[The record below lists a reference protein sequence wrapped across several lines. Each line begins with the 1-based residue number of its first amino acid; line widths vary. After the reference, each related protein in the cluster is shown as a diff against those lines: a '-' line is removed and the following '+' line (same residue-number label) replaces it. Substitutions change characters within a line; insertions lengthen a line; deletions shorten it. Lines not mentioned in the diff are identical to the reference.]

1 MRAVNLIPADSR
13 GRSSSRGPSTGMQIP
28 VYVLLGVLA
37 AAVALVTMYVLT
49 NNSIT
54 SRKADLASLKT
65 QVAQEQAAANRLGE
79 FSKFSSL
86 AQTRIGTVN
95 SIASARFD
103 WHTALVN
110 LSKVVPADTTLQSIV
125 GTVVPGASSGGAG
138 TTSSLRSD
146 IAAPAF
152 DLTGCTA
159 NQDDVA
165 RLMSQLRLIN
175 GVTRVAFTNSQ
186 VSGASSSG
194 SAGSTRLCGERSRL
208 QPDGVLHACGQRR
221 PQRRH
226 RGERREHYFHHRR
239 HPVTTRDRI
248 VIMVVLALAAV
259 AAGWMFVVSP
269 KRSEASSLSTQ
280 VSSEQSQLTAVQGQV
295 AAGMSARRQFAG
307 QYAQLAKLG
316 EAVPPDDDIPS
327 LIYQVQSAAQASRVT
342 FRGLQLTSAGASSSS
357 SSHRARRR
365 AARARP
371 RRYPRERRSERPASR
386 PSSSRSRSPATT
398 STCRASSTSSRTS
411 WPAKT
416 ARS

>member
-65 QVAQEQAAANRLGE
+65 QVAQQQAAANRLGE

-146 IAAPAF
+146 IVAPAF

-186 VSGASSSG
+186 VSGSSSSG
-194 SAGSTRLCGERSRL
+194 SAGSPGCAANAPVFSLT
-208 QPDGVLHACGQRR
+208 V
-221 PQRRH
+221 
-226 RGERREHYFHHRR
+226 FFT
-239 HPVTTRDRI
+239 PVTN
-248 VIMVVLALAAV
+248 
-259 AAGWMFVVSP
+259 AGPNGV
-269 KRSEASSLSTQ
+269 
-280 VSSEQSQLTAVQGQV
+280 TAVSGV
-295 AAGMSARRQFAG
+295 S
-307 QYAQLAKLG
+307 
-316 EAVPPDDDIPS
+316 
-327 LIYQVQSAAQASRVT
+327 
-342 FRGLQLTSAGASSSS
+342 
-357 SSHRARRR
+357 
-365 AARARP
+365 
-371 RRYPRERRSERPASR
+371 
-386 PSSSRSRSPATT
+386 TT
-398 STCRASSTSSRTS
+398 STTGGT
-411 WPAKT
+411 P
-416 ARS
+416 

>member
-1 MRAVNLIPADSR
+1 
-13 GRSSSRGPSTGMQIP
+13 MQIP

-37 AAVALVTMYVLT
+37 AAVALVTLYVLT

-146 IAAPAF
+146 IVAPAF

-194 SAGSTRLCGERSRL
+194 SAGSPGCAANAPVFSLTVFFS
-208 QPDGVLHACGQRR
+208 
-221 PQRRH
+221 
-226 RGERREHYFHHRR
+226 
-239 HPVTTRDRI
+239 PVTN
-248 VIMVVLALAAV
+248 
-259 AAGWMFVVSP
+259 AGPNGV
-269 KRSEASSLSTQ
+269 
-280 VSSEQSQLTAVQGQV
+280 TAVSGV
-295 AAGMSARRQFAG
+295 S
-307 QYAQLAKLG
+307 
-316 EAVPPDDDIPS
+316 
-327 LIYQVQSAAQASRVT
+327 
-342 FRGLQLTSAGASSSS
+342 
-357 SSHRARRR
+357 
-365 AARARP
+365 
-371 RRYPRERRSERPASR
+371 
-386 PSSSRSRSPATT
+386 TT
-398 STCRASSTSSRTS
+398 STTGGT
-411 WPAKT
+411 P
-416 ARS
+416 